1 MVGTEQSWK
10 RVNDKLQQLV
20 HQHQLLQ
27 KENER
32 LKKNIGLLHEKEET
46 HLKKIEAL
54 ELKVAALK
62 AATGRLDEAE
72 KKELDKRLGLYIREI
87 DRCIAMLS
95 E

>member
-1 MVGTEQSWK
+1 MVEEQSWK

-20 HQHQLLQ
+20 HQHQILL

-32 LKKNIGLLHEKEET
+32 LKKNVGSLQEKEESQ
-46 HLKKIEAL
+46 LKKIEAL
-54 ELKVAALK
+54 EMKVAALK

-72 KKELDKRLGLYIREI
+72 KKELDKRLSHYIREI
-87 DRCIAMLS
+87 DRCIALLS